1 MILTLTKEQFIDA
14 LPDEDTKLRIRQL
27 RPKNL
32 QQALETALEMES
44 YHLAA
49 RQRRPVR
56 EVRLERRLGKQQQKY
71 TGAESKVLEKL
82 QECLEVFQSCRGEK
96 GSTGRPDKCRAGR
109 RAQVTCWGCKQKG
122 HFRWECPSQK
132 QADVAETAESSQA
145 ATSPPPSGNEK

>member
-1 MILTLTKEQFIDA
+1 MERLARLAYPEASEQMILTLTKEQFIDA

-96 GSTGRPDKCRAGR
+96 GSTGRPGM
-109 RAQVTCWGCKQKG
+109 
-122 HFRWECPSQK
+122 
-132 QADVAETAESSQA
+132 QAEGALSVGVS
-145 ATSPPPSGNEK
+145 